1 VLANGFGADAGG
13 GVEGDGDDALG
24 VAFAVGSGLVAGGEF
39 WVVGTGAGSCG
50 ALALE
55 QPARRS
61 STPSDFP
68 ENTPPN

>member
-1 VLANGFGADAGG
+1 VLANGSGADDGG
-13 GVEGDGDDALG
+13 GVDVGGDDALDV
-24 VAFAVGSGLVAGGEF
+24 VAAAGPGLVAGGEF
-39 WVVGTGAGSCG
+39 SFVGTGPESCG

-55 QPARRS
+55 QPARRR